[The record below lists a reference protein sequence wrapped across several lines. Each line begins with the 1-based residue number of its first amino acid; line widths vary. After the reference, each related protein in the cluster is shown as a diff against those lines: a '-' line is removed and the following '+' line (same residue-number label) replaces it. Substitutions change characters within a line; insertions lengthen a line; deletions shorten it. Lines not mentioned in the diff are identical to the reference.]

1 MKKIGIL
8 GLALAFVSMS
18 FVNPGTGVDGKLS
31 VDVSSSI
38 ITWKGYKP
46 TGSHIGTINLI
57 SGDLEVN
64 GDKIKGGYFS
74 VDMSTIKESKGN
86 ARFENHLKSKDFFE
100 IETFPTST
108 FEITSSK
115 KKEGK
120 TYITGNLTI
129 KGITKEISFPASVS
143 ENDTSVTLT
152 SETFQINRADF
163 HVKFKSKT
171 FYNDLKDKFINDDF
185 DLQVTIVAKK

>member
-8 GLALAFVSMS
+8 VLSVAFVSMS
-18 FVNPGTGVDGKLS
+18 FVNPVEVFDGKLS
-31 VDVSSSI
+31 VDVASSK

-57 SGDLEVN
+57 SGELDVK
-64 GDKIKGGYFS
+64 GDNIKGGSFTA
-74 VDMSTIKESKGN
+74 DMSTIKESKGN
-86 ARFENHLKSKDFFE
+86 ARFENHMRSKDFFE

-108 FEITSSK
+108 FEITNSK
-115 KKEGK
+115 KKDGK
-120 TYITGNLTI
+120 SIITGNLTI
-129 KGITKEISFPASVS
+129 KGITKEISFPAAIS
-143 ENDTSVTLT
+143 EDDSSVTLT
-152 SETFQINRADF
+152 SETFQVNRADF
-163 HVKFKSKT
+163 NVKFKSKT